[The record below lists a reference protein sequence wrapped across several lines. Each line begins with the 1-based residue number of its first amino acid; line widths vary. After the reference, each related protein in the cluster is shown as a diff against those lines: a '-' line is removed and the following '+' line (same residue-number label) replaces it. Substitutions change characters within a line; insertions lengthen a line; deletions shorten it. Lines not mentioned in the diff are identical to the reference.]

1 MLLIGVVIEAIL
13 PPKSLTTL
21 PLLPASKVCDPLVL
35 KYNSTDGWVNKTDM
49 EALVLF
55 ATDMLDESTGYAV
68 GKNGTVVKTNDAGYH
83 WINQNAATTK
93 NLNAVD
99 FIDENTGVAVGNN
112 GIIIKTINGGATY
125 SQQCALSNV
134 TEPTTMKFYVS
145 QDDCGTSS
153 LYPNN
158 EQHLGKIKEV
168 INVPV
173 YSLKM
178 FFDGFP
184 WERFNYIDYIK
195 IDAQGSDLNI
205 LKSAENYLQER
216 VVFVTAEGDGHQY
229 IGANECNDENIIE
242 YMKSQNFIHIN
253 HANTHDPTFINK
265 NYIDKLNSIYIAQKL

>member
-1 MLLIGVVIEAIL
+1 MFDYSVPTKCSHVKLDIGLSYNAPYSQHWFANEDDTLMVFGFEPNPESITHIKSKNNYLRNENCLDTKYIEDGRFVI
-13 PPKSLTTL
+13 
-21 PLLPASKVCDPLVL
+21 
-35 KYNSTDGWVNKTDM
+35 
-49 EALVLF
+49 
-55 ATDMLDESTGYAV
+55 
-68 GKNGTVVKTNDAGYH
+68 
-83 WINQNAATTK
+83 
-93 NLNAVD
+93 
-99 FIDENTGVAVGNN
+99 
-112 GIIIKTINGGATY
+112 
-125 SQQCALSNV
+125 QQCALSNV